1 MSISEKITQFRKLRG
16 LTQESLGD
24 ALGVTGQAVSKWESS
39 SALPDVSLLPRLC
52 ETLDVPPDELLE
64 FSYDS
69 RVRFLKA
76 GLSSAVAGTQREKG
90 SAEITALLFDLIGRT
105 FDSYGSKTGG
115 NCLRMWDDFVR
126 LRVQRS
132 FSDPDAGENAFLF
145 SGADFQ
151 RELLSVPPDT
161 LAPFLDL
168 FRDDRTFS
176 VLRET
181 GLTEAVTSAELEQ
194 RTGIPKDELKT
205 VLLDLVEM
213 SVLEFGSDPAGKRGF
228 RRGPGYPSFLM
239 VLCAADACG
248 CLDGPGINAVWLM

>member
-1 MSISEKITQFRKLRG
+1 MSISEKITQYRKLRG

-24 ALGVTGQAVSKWESS
+24 ALGVTGQAVSKWESA

-52 ETLDVPPDELLE
+52 EALDVPPDELLE
-64 FSYDS
+64 FPDDT

-76 GLSSAVAGTQREKG
+76 GVSRTQRE
-90 SAEITALLFDLIGRT
+90 AEGVDITSLLLDLIGRT
-105 FDSYGSKTGG
+105 FDSNGSKTAG

-126 LRVQRS
+126 LRVQKS
-132 FSDPDAGENAFLF
+132 FSGPDAGECSFLLG
-145 SGADFQ
+145 GADYQ

-168 FRDDRTFS
+168 FRDERTFA

-181 GLTEAVTSAELEQ
+181 GLTEAVTSGELEQ

-213 SVLEFGSDPAGKRGF
+213 SVLEFGSDPAGKRGY
-228 RRGPGYPSFLM
+228 RRGPGYPSVLM

-248 CLDGPGINAVWLM
+248 CLGGPGINAVWLM